1 VRRVIWIGVGVA
13 GAVMVTRWLR
23 KQRRRYGPANV
34 ADRLGEMAVDLGHLL
49 AASVEEGRRGMAERE
64 AQIRAALD
72 EGRPI
77 PDEAPRQP

>member
-1 VRRVIWIGVGVA
+1 VKRLFWMGVGVA
-13 GAVMVTRWLR
+13 GAVVVARWLR
-23 KQRRRYGPANV
+23 KQRQRYGPANV

-49 AASVEEGRRGMAERE
+49 AASVEEGRRGMAARE

-77 PDEAPRQP
+77 PDEKPRTD

>member
-1 VRRVIWIGVGVA
+1 VRRVVWIGVGVA
-13 GAVMVTRWLR
+13 GAVVAARWLR

-77 PDEAPRQP
+77 PDQAPRQR